1 MTERQLASSGIR
13 CQEEKPSTGE
23 ATQRLAGRPPSGNGT
38 LPHRAA
44 AGAGF
49 PVTRHQGRPR
59 LPFLSAHTGHKH
71 ADASPPP
78 PSTAAWGPHH
88 QGVSQSPGHKG
99 RPAKTKRFPVQAHI
113 LLVAPQSTRKA
124 AGGPA
129 VTCCLDR
136 VPTVGQK
143 RGAPFT
149 RKTGPAPTHSG
160 QGNSDAQLFPSQAQG
175 THAPWCPRCPKP
187 MPPTTTGASRPTCW

>member
-1 MTERQLASSGIR
+1 MGAACGTEPSTCGVVSERDGMTQRQLASNGIR

-23 ATQRLAGRPPSGNGT
+23 VTQRLAGRPPSGNGT
-38 LPHRAA
+38 PSSPCRRGGGFSCYSPP
-44 AGAGF
+44 GAS
-49 PVTRHQGRPR
+49 R
-59 LPFLSAHTGHKH
+59 LPFLSVHTGHKH

-78 PSTAAWGPHH
+78 PSTTAWGPQH
-88 QGVSQSPGHKG
+88 QGVSRSPGHKD

-113 LLVAPQSTRKA
+113 LLMAPQSTRKV

-143 RGAPFT
+143 RGGTLHPQD
-149 RKTGPAPTHSG
+149 R
-160 QGNSDAQLFPSQAQG
+160 PS
-175 THAPWCPRCPKP
+175 PR
-187 MPPTTTGASRPTCW
+187 SLRPREQ